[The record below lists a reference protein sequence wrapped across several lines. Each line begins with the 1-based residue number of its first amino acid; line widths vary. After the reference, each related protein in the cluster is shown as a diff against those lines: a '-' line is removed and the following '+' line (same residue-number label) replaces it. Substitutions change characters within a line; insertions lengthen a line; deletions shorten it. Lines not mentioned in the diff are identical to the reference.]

1 MLGFNQARAT
11 FDFIDVGGGKG
22 RVESQI
28 KGESFPPP
36 VPVPGLAPS
45 RTQRVLTR
53 TTEIAR
59 WHVKNYNCRHIAIG
73 ISPDARYAPFI
84 QELVADE
91 TMRQRLSIIEGV
103 PVPSTFVAAGL
114 SVVKLERDLFR
125 TEKLTDRP
133 SPIAA
138 PAVPAKNAASAS
150 AASHTPAAA
159 PRTISP
165 EASNTNGSSGPV
177 SWANVT
183 STGTPPPPP
192 PQMTLPLAAFNSKQQ
207 TRAKEKHDKA
217 AQQALQDKGG
227 EKAVYQKVPPEQPKD
242 WSPGERGLDEPILV
256 NVHVYETVKK
266 RKESDKLCNNH
277 FLRGPCAKGEACFF
291 VHDYKPTDDELNAIA
306 VLARQNPCTLGQ
318 YCENEDCIYG
328 HHVSFPPSSRCLPS
342 SPKICARTL
351 FLTNPFVCS
360 ALVFVTASAS
370 TPSAASTRT
379 STRPTP
385 SSPRLARSTLEAKCV
400 ACCRTT

>member
-1 MLGFNQARAT
+1 MA
-11 FDFIDVGGGKG
+11 
-22 RVESQI
+22 
-28 KGESFPPP
+28 
-36 VPVPGLAPS
+36 
-45 RTQRVLTR
+45 
-53 TTEIAR
+53 EIAR

-73 ISPDARYAPFI
+73 ISPDTRYAPFI

-91 TMRQRLSIIEGV
+91 SMRQRLSIIEGV
-103 PVPSTFVAAGL
+103 PLPSTFVAAGL

-138 PAVPAKNAASAS
+138 PAVPAKNAAAAAAAAAS
-150 AASHTPAAA
+150 ATAPTPAV
-159 PRTISP
+159 RTISP
-165 EASNTNGSSGPV
+165 ETSANGSTGPV

-192 PQMTLPLAAFNSKQQ
+192 PQITLPLAAFNSKQQ

-242 WSPGERGLDEPILV
+242 WTPGERGLDEPILV

-318 YCENEDCIYG
+318 YCENDDCIYG
-328 HHVSFPPSSRCLPS
+328 HHVCFFCLSFVR
-342 SPKICARTL
+342 
-351 FLTNPFVCS
+351 
-360 ALVFVTASAS
+360 
-370 TPSAASTRT
+370 
-379 STRPTP
+379 
-385 SSPRLARSTLEAKCV
+385 
-400 ACCRTT
+400 